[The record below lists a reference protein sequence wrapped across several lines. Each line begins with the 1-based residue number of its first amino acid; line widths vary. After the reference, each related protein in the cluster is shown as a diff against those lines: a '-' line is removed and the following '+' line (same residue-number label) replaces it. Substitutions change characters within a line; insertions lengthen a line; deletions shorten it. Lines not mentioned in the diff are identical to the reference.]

1 MKLGIALGGGG
12 AKGLAHIGVLEAL
25 EENGIKPAYVSGT
38 SIGAIIGA
46 IYCLHG
52 NARNLQEIT
61 HGILKSEEFRKLD
74 LNRFYTSET
83 TTIATFKKKIFE
95 KYYFGTLLF
104 KKSLVKIEATEKLL
118 RYLFADR
125 TFADLKIPFICN
137 SLDINSGEE
146 IVFSSG
152 LLYKAVWA
160 SCALPG
166 IFPAL
171 KENNRILIDGGV
183 IDNIP
188 IDLLRKS
195 GCNNII
201 AVYLGDTPIFDD
213 PPDTGYKIS
222 QRALAYMKYH
232 LDQRIL
238 KSADCIIKPAVTDY
252 HWADFSSVEV
262 FIQKGHEAVNH
273 NMKNIKRILGFWYNI
288 KKRLQML

>member
-52 NARNLQEIT
+52 NARNLREIT
-61 HGILKSEEFRKLD
+61 HDILKSEEFRKLD
-74 LNRFYTSET
+74 LNKFYTT
-83 TTIATFKKKIFE
+83 GATPIATFKKKIFE

-104 KKSLVKIEATEKLL
+104 KKSIVKIDATEKLL
-118 RYLFADR
+118 HHLFGDK
-125 TFADLKIPFICN
+125 TFSDLKTPFACN

-146 IVFSSG
+146 IIFSSG

-160 SCALPG
+160 SCAIPG

-171 KENNRILIDGGV
+171 EENNRILIDGGV

-188 IDLLRKS
+188 IDILKKS
-195 GCNNII
+195 RCDNII

-213 PPDTGYKIS
+213 TPDTGYKIS
-222 QRALAYMKYH
+222 QRALAFMKYH

-238 KSADCIIKPAVTDY
+238 KSADCIIKPAVADY
-252 HWADFSSVEV
+252 HWADFSSLDMLV
-262 FIQKGHEAVNH
+262 QKGHEAVTQNI
-273 NMKNIKRILGFWYNI
+273 KNIKRMKSLWYNI